1 MYALNSKRLEQLRHA
16 LRCLDAAKLRLPVT
30 IQCFPGCQRPAAREM
45 LDSLRRGF
53 RFNVTV
59 WTDDDLDDKT
69 FRRSTLHKAVA
80 AYHSPYRRTL
90 VMDTDACVRSSRLTQ
105 MFGPLADFD
114 FVSVWE
120 CCAKGAMSAY
130 KTGWE
135 PQTGVFA
142 LRRSAR
148 ALVQWFRTFYKA
160 ETHYERFTSSDQQAL
175 LDTLRKKQT
184 YSFFPYA
191 SHVQLPPLH
200 HAVCDRRGASFAR
213 RRGGLTPQ
221 PLSVKGEA
229 GKQLEPQRVCETNR
243 SPVRLRNNY

>member
-45 LDSLRRGF
+45 LDSLRRSF

-130 KTGWE
+130 KTGM
-135 PQTGVFA
+135 GA
-142 LRRSAR
+142 SDRRLRAQAQCACAGPMVSHLLQGRDPLR
-148 ALVQWFRTFYKA
+148 ALYQFGPASTFGHVA
-160 ETHYERFTSSDQQAL
+160 QEADVLLFSLCQPRSTSA
-175 LDTLRKKQT
+175 
-184 YSFFPYA
+184 
-191 SHVQLPPLH
+191 
-200 HAVCDRRGASFAR
+200 
-213 RRGGLTPQ
+213 LTPCRMRQ
-221 PLSVKGEA
+221 AWGVICTTAWWSHTPATFS
-229 GKQLEPQRVCETNR
+229 
-243 SPVRLRNNY
+243 